1 MHRDSDGSSHSGV
14 PVRIVLIKTFQEL
27 FRRLPVSFYLLLAII
42 VMLLLGVNGFRD
54 LEDPR
59 RLAFSLTVFLVFF
72 GAVVYRAMIDG
83 VDIARK
89 HLREEGTLMKDVF
102 ERDGFAEELHERV
115 KASEEADGVVD
126 VPDESE
132 GTSESRS
139 IEG

>member
-1 MHRDSDGSSHSGV
+1 MQRDSDGSSHSRV
-14 PVRIVLIKTFQEL
+14 PYRIVLIRTFQEL

-54 LEDPR
+54 LDDPR

-89 HLREEGTLMKDVF
+89 HLREEGSLMKDVF
-102 ERDGFAEELHERV
+102 ERDDFAETLHERV
-115 KASEEADGVVD
+115 KASEQKNHSAE
-126 VPDESE
+126 ESDD
-132 GTSESRS
+132 SSQSSS